1 MLIITIQL
9 QQTIVCYLILNTY
22 MQFKESFILKERERE
37 RDKENEIKV
46 REKKKNLNLLK
57 IS

>member
-1 MLIITIQL
+1 
-9 QQTIVCYLILNTY
+9 

-46 REKKKNLNLLK
+46 REKKKILNLLK